1 MNYHEMNGNSKEMQQ
16 KEIDK
21 ANHTARAERTEAA
34 EKVFWLLSDFVSPH
48 LVLNHTKHFCS
59 ILTGIM
65 QYL

>member
-1 MNYHEMNGNSKEMQQ
+1 MQQ

-21 ANHTARAERTEAA
+21 ANYTARAERTEAA

-48 LVLNHTKHFCS
+48 LVRNHTKHFCS